1 MTREETKQVL
11 AKLTILYPHFTV
23 GEAVAGFKPTDVW
36 HEMMEDMDFEKTMK
50 ALKACAKK
58 CKYPPTVADITEE
71 YNVIVDEEKKI
82 RGEIK
87 NSYDN
92 IKSYYPGSGGANYGW
107 AEFQERAKT
116 PEDARA
122 LSQII
127 FQFVRQCENEKCDNT
142 PDFAEVIKGIRREG
156 ERLVIE

>member
-1 MTREETKQVL
+1 MNGSEF
-11 AKLTILYPHFTV
+11 AKIVDIIRGAFPHMDR
-23 GEAVAGFKPTDVW
+23 FKDDDVKDVW
-36 HEMMEDMDFEKTMK
+36 FECLEDLEYGK
-50 ALKACAKK
+50 ARTATLNAIKSAREF
-58 CKYPPTVADITEE
+58 PPSIADIRAEYEVLEE
-71 YNVIVDEEKKI
+71 AERKI

-122 LSQII
+122 LSQMI